1 MIYNNTLSQDRKLF
15 RKLFENYFSA
25 GILRGTEQEIV
36 LDKLLN
42 ICKPHIFEEFP
53 SRLKFKGYGGVEDK
67 PAIYGD
73 NYIINRLYRCARVDN
88 LEDNGSSYFE
98 SFHITILAI
107 IDNIPVQS
115 TFYIIWK
122 DIAYSLVASDNLD
135 DLLCVSPL
143 HINARIYKYPSI

>member
-1 MIYNNTLSQDRKLF
+1 MIYNNKRNVIISKIIWKF
-15 RKLFENYFSA
+15 
-25 GILRGTEQEIV
+25 IHVLREPEQEIF
-36 LDKLLN
+36 LEKLLN

-53 SRLKFKGYGGVEDK
+53 YRLKFKRYGGVEDK

-88 LEDNGSSYFE
+88 IDDNGSSYFE

-107 IDNIPVQS
+107 IDNMPVRS

-122 DIAYSLVASDNLD
+122 DIAYTLVASDNLD
-135 DLLCVSPL
+135 DFLCVSPL
-143 HINARIYKYPSI
+143 HINAKIYKYQSI

>member
-15 RKLFENYFSA
+15 LKLFENYFSA

-73 NYIINRLYRCARVDN
+73 NYIIDRLYRCAETKN
-88 LEDNGSSYFE
+88 FLIE
-98 SFHITILAI
+98 
-107 IDNIPVQS
+107 
-115 TFYIIWK
+115 
-122 DIAYSLVASDNLD
+122 
-135 DLLCVSPL
+135 LLIVN
-143 HINARIYKYPSI
+143 HFI

>member
-1 MIYNNTLSQDRKLF
+1 MIYNNTLSEDRELF
-15 RKLFENYFSA
+15 LKLFENYI
-25 GILRGTEQEIV
+25 GVLREPEQEIV

-42 ICKPHIFEEFP
+42 ICKPHIFKEFP
-53 SRLKFKGYGGVEDK
+53 SRLKFKGYGGVENK
-67 PAIYGD
+67 TAIYGD

-88 LEDNGSSYFE
+88 LDDNGASYFE
-98 SFHITILAI
+98 SFHITILSI
-107 IDNIPVQS
+107 INNIPVRT

-143 HINARIYKYPSI
+143 HINAKIYKYLSI

>member
-1 MIYNNTLSQDRKLF
+1 MIYNNTLSEERKLF
-15 RKLFENYFSA
+15 RKFFENSDGF
-25 GILRGTEQEIV
+25 LREPEQEIV

-67 PAIYGD
+67 PAIYGN
-73 NYIINRLYRCARVDN
+73 NYIITRLYRCARTDN

-122 DIAYSLVASDNLD
+122 DIAYSLVASDNLE

-143 HINARIYKYPSI
+143 HINARIYKYPYI

>member
-1 MIYNNTLSQDRKLF
+1 MIYNNKISEDRELF
-15 RKLFENYFSA
+15 IKLFENYIGVSREPEQNI
-25 GILRGTEQEIV
+25 ILE
-36 LDKLLN
+36 KLLN
-42 ICKPHIFEEFP
+42 ICKSHIFEEFP

-88 LEDNGSSYFE
+88 IDDNGSSYFE
-98 SFHITILAI
+98 SFHISILAI
-107 IDNIPVQS
+107 IDNIPVRS

-143 HINARIYKYPSI
+143 HINAKIYKYPSI

>member
-1 MIYNNTLSQDRKLF
+1 MIYNNIHSEDRELF
-15 RKLFENYFSA
+15 LKLFENYI
-25 GILRGTEQEIV
+25 GVLREPEQEIV

-42 ICKPHIFEEFP
+42 ICKPHIFKEFP

-67 PAIYGD
+67 PVIYGD
-73 NYIINRLYRCARVDN
+73 NYIITRLYRCARVDN
-88 LEDNGSSYFE
+88 IDDNGASYFE

-107 IDNIPVQS
+107 INNIPVRT

-143 HINARIYKYPSI
+143 HINAKIYKYLSI

>member
-1 MIYNNTLSQDRKLF
+1 MIYNNIHSEDRELFLKLF
-15 RKLFENYFSA
+15 KNSI
-25 GILRGTEQEIV
+25 GILGGSEQEII
-36 LDKLLN
+36 LNKLLN
-42 ICKPHIFEEFP
+42 ICKPHIFKEFP
-53 SRLKFKGYGGVEDK
+53 YRLKFKGYGGVEDK

-73 NYIINRLYRCARVDN
+73 SYIITQLYRCARVDN
-88 LEDNGSSYFE
+88 LDDNGSSYFE

-107 IDNIPVQS
+107 INNIPVRS

>member
-1 MIYNNTLSQDRKLF
+1 MIYNNKISEERKLF
-15 RKLFENYFSA
+15 QKLFQNSI

-53 SRLKFKGYGGVEDK
+53 YRLKFKGYGGVEDK

-73 NYIINRLYRCARVDN
+73 NYIINRLYRCARKDN

-143 HINARIYKYPSI
+143 HINAKIYKYQSI

>member
-1 MIYNNTLSQDRKLF
+1 MIYNNKISEERKLF
-15 RKLFENYFSA
+15 QKLFENSI
-25 GILRGTEQEIV
+25 GILREPEQEIV

-67 PAIYGD
+67 PAIYGN
-73 NYIINRLYRCARVDN
+73 NYIIYTLYRCARVDN

-98 SFHITILAI
+98 SFHISILAI

-122 DIAYSLVASDNLD
+122 DIAYSLAASDNLD

-143 HINARIYKYPSI
+143 HINAKIYKYPTI